1 MLKWEDF
8 FSGLDNLFAQKKIS
22 AVEDYLA
29 SHLES
34 AKRSGNIRYQLAVL
48 NEQAGY
54 YRTLSRF
61 PQSYI
66 AGVQALAII
75 SAPDFTD
82 SISAGTTMLNV
93 ATALR
98 AGGRITEALELYGKV
113 DELYSAALDDGDAR
127 RAALYNNMAQ
137 ALTASG
143 NQATAIEYLHKAL
156 AILETS
162 NETRAELATTHSN
175 IALLYMSSGNN
186 DTAESHLQATTSG
199 FESLGYDDVHY
210 PAALAAMAQ
219 LMYLKKNYSG
229 SVEKYRLALK
239 KTEAVFGQNA
249 DYALICRNCARACS
263 MAGMWIDA
271 GEMEKKAEAVESRLN
286 SVNAP
291 VQGSRQ

>member
-1 MLKWEDF
+1 MNLEDF
-8 FSGLDNLFAQKKIS
+8 FSGLDNLFAQKDLAAAES
-22 AVEDYLA
+22 YLA
-29 SHLES
+29 SHLEE
-34 AKRSGNIRYQLAVL
+34 AKNCGNTGYQLTVL
-48 NEQAGY
+48 NEQAGL

-61 PQSYI
+61 PQ
-66 AGVQALAII
+66 AFAACAQAMAII

-82 SISAGTTMLNV
+82 NISAATTMLNV
-93 ATALR
+93 ATSLR
-98 AGGRITEALELYGKV
+98 AGGRIAEALELYVKV
-113 DELYSAALDDGDAR
+113 DELYAVVLETGDSR

-137 ALTASG
+137 ALSASG
-143 NQATAIEYLHKAL
+143 DKKTALEYLHKSL

-162 NETRAELATTHSN
+162 PENAAALATTHSN
-175 IALLYMSSGNN
+175 IALTSMSLGNN
-186 DTAESHLQATTSG
+186 ETAESHLQAAMSG

-263 MAGMWIDA
+263 MAGLWIDA